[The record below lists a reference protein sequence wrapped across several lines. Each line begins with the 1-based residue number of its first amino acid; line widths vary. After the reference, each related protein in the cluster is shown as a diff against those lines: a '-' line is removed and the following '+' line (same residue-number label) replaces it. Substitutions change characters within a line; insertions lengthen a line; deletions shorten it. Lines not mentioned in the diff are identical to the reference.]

1 MSDKA
6 DKIIDIFRLSDPDAK
21 GLISKEQMSMVLKVV
36 CAASDKMIDSLLS
49 DYGKEHAQG
58 LIEYADFF
66 VWLMGSHW
74 DLVPS
79 SGRVQVEYELAEKL
93 GAGAFGTVYLGKHR
107 ASGAIRAV
115 KTIKKESQREA
126 LDNEIKLMKS
136 VDHPNIVRIYEVFED
151 SCFMHLVMELCTGG
165 ELLDKLVE
173 EMGFSERQA
182 SLVMQQVLG
191 AVSHLHAFSICHR
204 DLKPQN
210 FLIHEK
216 GHPVEKCVV
225 KVADFGLSRSYKDGT
240 VFKSPVGSPSYT
252 APEVLNGSYTQTCD
266 LWSCG
271 VITYVLL
278 SASLPFRGK
287 DDSEVLGK
295 VLEGSYSLE
304 GDAWKV
310 VSEDGKSFV
319 RNLMMMDTEKRYTAG
334 QALCDPWIRNQAAG
348 SPAELGPAHLEN
360 MRAFCRQNRL
370 KKAALHAISHR
381 LRPGD
386 IEKLRNV
393 FNDADKNRDGLV
405 TYGDLEEA
413 VLKLSMECPG
423 EEACD
428 KGDKCPAAMTPNK
441 IRLLAAEIDTDRDG
455 YINWSE
461 FLASA
466 IDKRHYMEERVCL
479 EVFHLFD
486 RDGTGVLSK
495 DNLLQVL
502 CSSEVENVLGSVA
515 ISRVMRQC
523 DSNGDGVID
532 FQEFMKMM
540 RASE

>member
-6 DKIIDIFRLSDPDAK
+6 EAIIDIFRLQDPDAK

-36 CAASDKMIDSLLS
+36 CSASDKMIETLLM
-49 DYGKEHAQG
+49 DYGKEHKQG

-79 SGRVQVEYELAEKL
+79 SGRLQAEYELAEKL
-93 GAGAFGTVYLGKHR
+93 GSGAFGTVYLGKHR
-107 ASGAIRAV
+107 ASGVARAV
-115 KTIKKESQREA
+115 KTIKKGSQKEA

-136 VDHPNIVRIYEVFED
+136 VDHPNIVRIYAVFED
-151 SCFMHLVMELCTGG
+151 ASFMHLVMELCTGG

-182 SLVMQQVLG
+182 SMVMQQVLG

-210 FLIHEK
+210 FLVHEK
-216 GHPVEKCVV
+216 GLPVEKSVV

-240 VFKSPVGSPSYT
+240 VFSSPVGSPSYT
-252 APEVLNGSYTQTCD
+252 APEVLVGDYTQTCD

-271 VITYVLL
+271 VITFVLL
-278 SASLPFRGK
+278 SANLPFRGQN
-287 DDSEVLGK
+287 DSEVLGK
-295 VLEGSYSLE
+295 VMKGSYTLE
-304 GDAWKV
+304 GDAWEI
-310 VSEDGKSFV
+310 VSEAGKNFV
-319 RNLMMMDTEKRYTAG
+319 RNLMMLDTGKRYTAG
-334 QALCDPWIRNQAAG
+334 QALNDPWIRDQAAG
-348 SPAELGPAHLEN
+348 APAELGSAHLEN

-370 KKAALHAISHR
+370 KKATLHAIAQR

-386 IEKLRNV
+386 IEKLKSV
-393 FNDADKNRDGLV
+393 FSDADKNKDGLV

-413 VLKLSMECPG
+413 VLKLGSECPG
-423 EEACD
+423 EDECE
-428 KGDKCPAAMTPNK
+428 KGDKCAASLTPTA
-441 IRLLAAEIDTDRDG
+441 IRLLACEIDTDRDG

-466 IDKRHYMEERVCL
+466 IDKRHYLEERVCL

-523 DSNGDGVID
+523 DANGDGVID

-540 RASE
+540 RAQD